1 MLKLM
6 TFNIRYG
13 IADDK
18 ENHWDNRKALVIDR
32 IKAFDPDLIGM
43 QECRDDLQAKFIK
56 LNLADYGFY
65 GVRREGGGDTALEM
79 APILF
84 KESAFQLIQKG
95 HFWLSD
101 TPQIAGSNSWGSTFP
116 RTATWVELLHQ
127 ASGRSFIF
135 LNTHFDYEPSA
146 IDESAKLLKAWSNQ
160 ITEKHPLIVT
170 GDFNADKNSSAYQLL
185 ADDKSLFDV
194 YKKAHPS
201 NKNDGT
207 YHGYGHEETA
217 IDWILATDHFEVNN
231 AEIDRFHAGNLYP
244 SDHYLV
250 TAIIQWKK

>member
-32 IKAFDPDLIGM
+32 IKTFDPDLIGM

-56 LNLADYGFY
+56 RNLANYGFH
-65 GVRREGGGDTALEM
+65 GVRREGGGDTTLEM

-84 KESAFQLIQKG
+84 KESVFQLIRRG

-101 TPQIAGSNSWGSTFP
+101 TPQVVGSKSWGSTFP
-116 RTATWVELLHQ
+116 RTATWVELLHL
-127 ASGRSFIF
+127 ASSRSFIF

-146 IDESAKLLKAWSNQ
+146 IDESAKLLKTWSDQ
-160 ITEKHPLIVT
+160 IIEAHPLIVT
-170 GDFNADKNSSAYQLL
+170 GDFNANKNSSAYQLL
-185 ADDKSLFDV
+185 ANDISLFDV
-194 YKKAHPS
+194 YKQAHPS

-207 YHGYGHEETA
+207 FHGYGNDVTA

-231 AEIDRFHAGNLYP
+231 AEIDRFHVGNLYP
-244 SDHYLV
+244 SDHYPV
-250 TAIIQWKK
+250 TATMQWKK